1 MRERGKK
8 VMQPVRESAVAGS
21 FYSADKRQLLA
32 DVKTALS
39 SAKNFD
45 EQDVRALIVPH
56 AGYVFSANV
65 AATSYKTL
73 HKKYKNVFLIG
84 SSHHVNFNGIS
95 IYNQG
100 NYKTPLGEV
109 KVNQEIV
116 DALIE
121 KSSLITYRQEAHAR
135 EHTLEVQL
143 PFLQTIYGEELQII
157 PIILA
162 TSEMETI
169 KSLANILKPY
179 FTDENLFVIS
189 TDLSH
194 YPSYEDAYRVDK
206 KILDAVVS
214 NEPQKLIQ
222 TIIENEN
229 SHTKNLQ
236 TSACGWASLLT
247 LELLTQEPIYK
258 YELLEYKNSGD
269 TLYGEKDRV
278 VGYGALRIYK
288 ENKEFMLN
296 EEEKKELKEIARMA
310 LYEAVVNDKR
320 IQLDKDKLS
329 PKFAQHLGAFVTLSR
344 NAKLR
349 GCIGRFEPNQ
359 PLYEVI
365 IEMAISASRYDTRF
379 TPVTQDELEEI
390 AIEISVLTPRKQ
402 VNSLDEVIIGKHGIY
417 VEYGSKNGTYLPQ
430 VATDLGWDKEQ
441 FFKSCCEDKAGIDP
455 VNCKDAKLYIYEA
468 IVF

>member
-1 MRERGKK
+1 
-8 VMQPVRESAVAGS
+8 MQPVRESAVAGS

-296 EEEKKELKEIARMA
+296 EEEQKELKEIARMA
-310 LYEAVVNDKR
+310 L
-320 IQLDKDKLS
+320 
-329 PKFAQHLGAFVTLSR
+329 
-344 NAKLR
+344 
-349 GCIGRFEPNQ
+349 
-359 PLYEVI
+359 
-365 IEMAISASRYDTRF
+365 
-379 TPVTQDELEEI
+379 
-390 AIEISVLTPRKQ
+390 
-402 VNSLDEVIIGKHGIY
+402 
-417 VEYGSKNGTYLPQ
+417 
-430 VATDLGWDKEQ
+430 
-441 FFKSCCEDKAGIDP
+441 
-455 VNCKDAKLYIYEA
+455 
-468 IVF
+468 